1 MLSAAR
7 RVWIALL
14 LAGCLLL
21 TATGCSSRKFLG
33 EGEQRLSDVRLRS
46 TDKHIKPSDYRG
58 FLRQEPNT
66 KWFNVLPVPLGIYCL
81 SKRDSVRGNKG
92 FSRILRNIGQAPVI
106 YSSSLTHAS
115 ARNIEQALRS
125 EGYLHAVVDT
135 CTRIKGHKRHVTYTL
150 TPGPLYYVN
159 SLSRTFDSDSMAHAF
174 SLDAAQSKLHLGM
187 PLNLNVMSAERDRI
201 VAALH
206 DRGYY
211 ALHKDFVK
219 FTIDTVPGS
228 LQAHVAQHM
237 AMPAGVD
244 STRAYRRQFFRE
256 VSLYE
261 DVAEGQTASDS
272 LRYRGIVFCFNRKLH
287 VKKSTYSQHLG
298 MAHDSLYRER
308 SIQSTYGQLNSLP
321 SINYTA
327 LRLQPVPSAPDSMD
341 CAIHIKRRMP
351 HSIGLEVE
359 GTNTAGDFGVAT
371 ALTYTNRNIF
381 GGSEQLSLKAR
392 GAYEAITGLEGY
404 ANQNYIEWSGEATL
418 RFPSLLVPR
427 LKLSTR
433 RLLRGASEAHFMY
446 DSQDRPEFHRRV
458 LTGDW
463 TYKWHHTLKPRWQHK
478 FDLFSLN
485 YVYMPWISDTFRNEY
500 LEGDDPHYQVL
511 RYSYENLFIMKM
523 GYSFTFN
530 SRRNAQGTQ
539 VQLHQSNGYQV
550 KFGVEIAG
558 NLLYGFS
565 KMLGRKRDDKGYYN
579 LFGIAYSQYAKIDV
593 DYVKSF
599 MLNETNFLA
608 FHAAL
613 GFGLPYGNS
622 TILPYEKR
630 YFAGG
635 ANSVRGWSVRE
646 LGPGSYKGKDGN
658 VDFINQ
664 TGNLKLDLSVEW
676 RTFLFWKLHGA
687 LFIDAGNVWNT
698 RRYTGL
704 EDGYFK
710 WNRFYKQI
718 AVAYGMGIRLNFDYF
733 ILRLDGGMKAVNP
746 ATLSGAA
753 HYPIIHPQFKR
764 DFQLHFAVG
773 LPF

>member
-14 LAGCLLL
+14 LAGVLLL
-21 TATGCSSRKFLG
+21 TTTGCSSRKFLG

-174 SLDAAQSKLHLGM
+174 ALDAAQSKLHLGM

-511 RYSYENLFIMKM
+511 RYSYENLFIMKSAYTFT
-523 GYSFTFN
+523 YS
-530 SRRNAQGTQ
+530 SLQNASVTGLYQT
-539 VQLHQSNGYQV
+539 NGYQIRA
-550 KFGVEIAG
+550 GVETAG
-558 NLLYGFS
+558 NFLNLGANLLHLNRDS
-565 KMLGRKRDDKGYYN
+565 EGRYKIFD
-579 LFGIAYSQYAKIDV
+579 IAYAQYVRFDFDYAKSFRIDERN
-593 DYVKSF
+593 S
-599 MLNETNFLA
+599 LA
-608 FHAAL
+608 VHAAAGL
-613 GFGLPYGNS
+613 ALPYGNS
-622 TILPYEKR
+622 EIIPFERR
-630 YFAGG
+630 YASGG

-646 LGPGSYKGKDGN
+646 LGPGSYKDHDGKTNFITQSGN
-658 VDFINQ
+658 I
-664 TGNLKLDLSVEW
+664 KLDLSVEY
-676 RTFLFWKLHGA
+676 RTHLFWQMHA
-687 LFIDAGNVWNT
+687 AAFIDAGNIWNT
-698 RRYTGL
+698 RDYADQPGGQFRFDT
-704 EDGYFK
+704 
-710 WNRFYKQI
+710 FYKQI
-718 AVAYGMGIRLNFDYF
+718 AVAYGLGLRLNMGYF
-733 ILRLDGGMKAVNP
+733 ILRFDGGMKAINP
-746 ATLSGAA
+746 AYEHGRD
-753 HYPIIHPQFKR
+753 HYPIFHPRFSR
-764 DFQLHFAVG
+764 DFTFHFAVG